1 MVTHTTCTCTCT
13 ATCTCACG
21 DMPMRTDR
29 RVSHVRAQRVS
40 PAEREQRP
48 SAWRCVAFRAHVHV
62 YLQFTRTMGIT
73 MGTNFTGRLGRRRR
87 LYTRTFA

>member
-1 MVTHTTCTCTCT
+1 MHMHMHGHMHMCMWRHADAHRPEGVACARTARVT
-13 ATCTCACG
+13 G
-21 DMPMRTDR
+21 G
-29 RVSHVRAQRVS
+29 
-40 PAEREQRP
+40 EREQRP